1 MDRETEILLIESVA
15 TISDQLREMVENMGK
30 MITIVKDLQ
39 DRVKKLET
47 KNFWGR

>member
-15 TISDQLREMVENMGK
+15 TISDQLREMVENM